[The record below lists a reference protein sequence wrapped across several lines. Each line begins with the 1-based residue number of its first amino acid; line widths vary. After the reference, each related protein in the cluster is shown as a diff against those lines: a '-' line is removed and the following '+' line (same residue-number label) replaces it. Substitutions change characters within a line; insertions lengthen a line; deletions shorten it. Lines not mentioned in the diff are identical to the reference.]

1 MKKEASVEDTEVGE
15 DLMEAPEADSEDET
29 MQEASPKEE
38 SEALAA
44 HLEEEIED
52 IVEVSEVAI
61 ANQVRART
69 QFEEEGAL

>member
-1 MKKEASVEDTEVGE
+1 MEDTEVGE